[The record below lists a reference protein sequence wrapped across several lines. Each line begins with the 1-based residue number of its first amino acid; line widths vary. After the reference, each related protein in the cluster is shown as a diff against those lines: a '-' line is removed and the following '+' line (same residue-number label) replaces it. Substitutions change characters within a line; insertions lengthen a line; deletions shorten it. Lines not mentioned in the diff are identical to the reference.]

1 MTEQLIFRFLSNKIY
16 SKDDF
21 YVTKSNKEA
30 FVLVES
36 WPKWLKRSLNIFGP
50 SGSGKSH
57 LVSIF
62 EKKTSFV
69 KIECSDLSD
78 KIFMQFKL
86 KESLIIENLDD
97 NVPEKIL
104 YSLFNMASQDNK
116 YILITS
122 KKSLA
127 SFNFSLDDLQ
137 SRVNSSTIV
146 EIKPPDDDLI
156 NVILSKNFSDR
167 QINIDKKHIDYIIK
181 RTDRS
186 YEKISQFISNLD
198 NYSLRKGQSVG
209 IKIIKEVLK
218 MTKV

>member
-1 MTEQLIFRFLSNKIY
+1 MTEQLIFRFASNKIY

-21 YVTKSNKEA
+21 YVTKSNREA
-30 FVLVES
+30 FMLIES
-36 WPKWLKRSLNIFGP
+36 WPKWLKRSLNIYGP

-57 LVSIF
+57 LASIF
-62 EKKTSFV
+62 EKKTSFI
-69 KIECSDLSD
+69 KIECSNLSD

-86 KESLIIENLDD
+86 KESLIIENLDEK
-97 NVPEKIL
+97 VPEKIL

-137 SRVNSSTIV
+137 SRVNSSTII

-186 YEKISQFISNLD
+186 YEKISQFILNLD
-198 NYSLRKGQSVG
+198 NCIS
-209 IKIIKEVLK
+209 I
-218 MTKV
+218 